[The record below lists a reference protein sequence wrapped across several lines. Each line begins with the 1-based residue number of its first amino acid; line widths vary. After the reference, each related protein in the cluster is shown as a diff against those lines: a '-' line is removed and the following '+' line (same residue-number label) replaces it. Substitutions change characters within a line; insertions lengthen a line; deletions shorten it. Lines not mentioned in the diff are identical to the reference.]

1 MLHVANLNKN
11 NFCNIEKLK
20 CAILGTGNIGTDLL
34 IKLQRSKNLECTLFT
49 GRNFESKGLKKAL
62 CLGVN
67 VSDEGIQAIINQ
79 AKKIDLVFDA
89 TSAAAHQ
96 LHWPIIESLEKLSI
110 NMTPAKIGEI
120 CIPAINVLE
129 IYDKG
134 CKNINMVTCGG
145 QASVPIAH
153 AISKVHRDIAYIEVV
168 SSISSQSAGPATRSN
183 LDEYINS
190 TENAILKFSGAKKA
204 KAILILNP
212 STPEI
217 DMQTTIYAKIKKPKI
232 KEIFSSVN
240 NIIKQIQE
248 YLPGYKL
255 ILPPTLISEDKFMLT
270 IKVTG
275 HGDYLP
281 KYAGN
286 LDIINCAAVRIAE
299 FMAYKSVALK

>member
-1 MLHVANLNKN
+1 MLHVADLNKN
-11 NFCNIEKLK
+11 NLFNIEKFK

-34 IKLQRSKNLECTLFT
+34 IKLLRSKTLDCTLFS
-49 GRNFESKGLKKAL
+49 GRDFESKGLKKAVN
-62 CLGVN
+62 LGVN
-67 VSDEGIQAIINQ
+67 VSNEGIKAIIKQ
-79 AKKIDLVFDA
+79 EKKIDLVFDA
-89 TSAAAHQ
+89 TSADAHK
-96 LHWPIIESLEKLSI
+96 LHWPIIQSLGKLSI
-110 NMTPAKIGEI
+110 NMTPAKIGAI
-120 CIPAINVLE
+120 CVPVINVLE
-129 IYDKG
+129 IYDQG
-134 CKNINMVTCGG
+134 YKNINMVTCGG

-168 SSISSQSAGPATRSN
+168 SSISSKSAGPATRSN
-183 LDEYINS
+183 LDEYINT

-212 STPEI
+212 AIPEI
-217 DMQTTIYAKIKKPKI
+217 DMQTTIYAKINKPKI
-232 KEIFSSVN
+232 KDIFNSVN
-240 NIIKQIQE
+240 NIIKQIEE
-248 YLPGYKL
+248 YLPGFKL
-255 ILPPTLISEDKFMLT
+255 VLPPTLIDEDKVMIT